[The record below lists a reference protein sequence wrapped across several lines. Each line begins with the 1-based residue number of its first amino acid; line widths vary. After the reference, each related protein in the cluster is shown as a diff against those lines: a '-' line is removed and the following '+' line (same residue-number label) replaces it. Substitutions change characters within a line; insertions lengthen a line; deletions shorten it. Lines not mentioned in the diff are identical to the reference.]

1 MTTKIKVTKY
11 ESEKIVPPDIYEAKV
26 KAFSL
31 NEGSFGDYVKLIFS
45 ICSGT
50 YEGIEKSLLA
60 SKKIQKS
67 PKGSTKLMA
76 LAETVLGRTLEEN
89 EDFELDSLVG
99 KNARIVLGE
108 PTTKDGVQYQKVEK
122 VLASKL

>member
-11 ESEKIVPPDIYEAKV
+11 EAEKIVPPDIYEATIKS
-26 KAFSL
+26 FSL
-31 NEGSFGDYVKLIFS
+31 GEGNFGDYVKIVFS
-45 ICSGT
+45 ISSGA
-50 YEGIEKSLLA
+50 YEGVEKSLLA

-67 PKGSTKLMA
+67 PKGPTKLMA
-76 LAETVLGRTLEEN
+76 LAETVLGRVLEED
-89 EDFELDSLVG
+89 EDFALDSLVG

-108 PTTKDGVQYQKVEK
+108 PTTKDGIQYQKVEK